1 MIHITNKI
9 SDISK
14 TCMLETRSQ
23 NDLYCHWRY
32 KYDPPEFQTVLAS
45 SEVTNTFHIGY
56 FRDDPK
62 EMPAFVASS
71 GGKKCEETFSNGLS
85 SYVKLTQMGDN
96 LFGTVYNHIQKL
108 IQTAEPFKQTALQKM
123 KGALHVHATIKTQVI
138 YIYIYIYIDIVLK
151 IYWAFII
158 YDLDYLPTVALSLI
172 SISFNRKSIIRS
184 KSKPLE

>member
-138 YIYIYIYIDIVLK
+138 YTYILLK
-151 IYWAFII
+151 IYWGGII
-158 YDLDYLPTVALSLI
+158 YNL
-172 SISFNRKSIIRS
+172 
-184 KSKPLE
+184 